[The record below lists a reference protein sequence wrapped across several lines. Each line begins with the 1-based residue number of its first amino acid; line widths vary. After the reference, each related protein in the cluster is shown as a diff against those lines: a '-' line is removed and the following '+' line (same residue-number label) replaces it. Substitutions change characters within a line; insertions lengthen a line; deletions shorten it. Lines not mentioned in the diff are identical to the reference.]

1 LEIEILKKGVNS
13 MVRGS
18 LTFISGGVRSGKT
31 AFAENWL
38 MKRDCSRLIY
48 LATGVAS
55 DFEMQLR
62 INRHKQDRISYK
74 EKWLTIEQPR
84 QIEEIIPDIFPG
96 DGVLFD
102 CVTTWLANEL
112 YEGWEREE
120 PCFKRE
126 NYLEEKEQRFHKTIR
141 SLLNNGAT
149 LVIISNEV
157 LDEPLSIIPDVLLYQ
172 QSLGRIHQWLVKES
186 NHAFELTYGLAK
198 KWK

>member
-1 LEIEILKKGVNS
+1 MSAHIIA
-13 MVRGS
+13 RGA

-31 AFAENWL
+31 AFAEDWL
-38 MKRDCSRLIY
+38 MKHDCSRLIY

-62 INRHKQDRISYK
+62 INRHQHDRIGYK
-74 EKWLTIEQPR
+74 EKWMTIEQPR
-84 QIEEIIPDIFPG
+84 QIEEIIPDILPS
-96 DGVLFD
+96 DGVLID

-126 NYLEEKEQRFHKTIR
+126 NCLEEKEHRFHNTIR
-141 SLLNNGAT
+141 SLLNNGVT
-149 LVIISNEV
+149 LVIVSNEV
-157 LDEPLSIIPDVLLYQ
+157 LDEPLSINPDVLLYQ
-172 QSLGRIHQWLVKES
+172 QSIGRIHHWLVKES
-186 NHAFELTYGLAK
+186 THAFELTYGLEK